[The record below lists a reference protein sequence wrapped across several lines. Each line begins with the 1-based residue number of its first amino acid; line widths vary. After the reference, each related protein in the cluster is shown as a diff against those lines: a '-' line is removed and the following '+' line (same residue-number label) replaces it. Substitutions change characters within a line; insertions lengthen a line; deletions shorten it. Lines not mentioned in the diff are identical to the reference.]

1 MAKECDCMKKAG
13 GVSVILYGMCAV
25 IWTIRV
31 ILDVVNHTVYVPGFS
46 FVLNVL
52 CAVLWIACFVV
63 NLKRYLSNKE
73 EQKE

>member
-1 MAKECDCMKKAG
+1 MKKPS
-13 GVSVILYGMCAV
+13 VFVVILYGACAV
-25 IWTIRV
+25 MWTIIV
-31 ILDVVNHTVYVPGFS
+31 IRDIVNHTVYVPGFG

>member
-1 MAKECDCMKKAG
+1 MKKPSG
-13 GVSVILYGMCAV
+13 LVVILYGLCAV
-25 IWTIRV
+25 MWIIIVIRD
-31 ILDVVNHTVYVPGFS
+31 IVNHTVYVPGFS

-73 EQKE
+73 EQK

>member
-1 MAKECDCMKKAG
+1 MKKAG
-13 GVSVILYGMCAV
+13 CVSVILSGMCAV

-31 ILDVVNHTVYVPGFS
+31 ILDIVNHTVYVPGFG

-52 CAVLWIACFVV
+52 SAVLWIACFVV